1 MILFL
6 HCEDRSA
13 KYKSGNLVAVFPIR
27 VTIRQQD
34 MEPDGGG
41 KRKGMNGGRSALAR
55 WRSALGVEQPS
66 QRTERPAVERA
77 HKSNKRL
84 CQNSQNSGG
93 LIKWADLSPLC
104 QQAFRDEVAAPVL
117 VGWKAFDGRY
127 ATLDSIAPIA
137 WEDLGPNFGV
147 AFQARHQRETRERQF
162 GIRSD
167 ILVHPERDATNPA
180 NDPCPHCHVFGGLA
194 GCGCELADE

>member
-1 MILFL
+1 VILFL

-66 QRTERPAVERA
+66 QRTERPAARIAKIAVA
-77 HKSNKRL
+77 SSNGQTSLLFASKR
-84 CQNSQNSGG
+84 S
-93 LIKWADLSPLC
+93 
-104 QQAFRDEVAAPVL
+104 
-117 VGWKAFDGRY
+117 
-127 ATLDSIAPIA
+127 
-137 WEDLGPNFGV
+137 
-147 AFQARHQRETRERQF
+147 ETR
-162 GIRSD
+162 
-167 ILVHPERDATNPA
+167 
-180 NDPCPHCHVFGGLA
+180 
-194 GCGCELADE
+194 